1 MEWMRK
7 QWGFCSL
14 CQSWTELSP
23 GSHSEYNDSRR
34 TGSWSLRRRWVL
46 SGILCWHV
54 CLLKRTSPVFWTNR
68 TKGAK
73 PKCWDSSASLYL
85 SINLQMKCGISNM
98 SSGIG
103 EGASCHHRR
112 SSPPEV
118 TWIVWSIICDMNTKQ
133 KETLQLLAPPDSSV
147 LLTFWLSVSADLARL
162 LTETQQYDQQWDCCQ
177 GLNSLGVGGCFYVGI
192 F

>member
-7 QWGFCSL
+7 QRGFCSF
-14 CQSWTELSP
+14 CQSWTELTL
-23 GSHSEYNDSRR
+23 GSHAEYNDRGR
-34 TGSWSLRRRWVL
+34 TGSWSLRRRWAL

-54 CLLKRTSPVFWTNR
+54 CLLKRTLPVIWADR

-73 PKCWDSSASLYL
+73 TKCWDSSMLYL
-85 SINLQMKCGISNM
+85 SISLQVKCGISDM

-103 EGASCHHRR
+103 EGASCHRR
-112 SSPPEV
+112 RNSPPKV
-118 TWIVWSIICDMNTKQ
+118 TWTVWSIIWDINTKQ
-133 KETLQLLAPPDSSV
+133 KETLQVLAPPDSSV
-147 LLTFWLSVSADLARL
+147 LLTFWLSVSADLAKL

-177 GLNSLGVGGCFYVGI
+177 GLNSLGAGCCFYIGI